1 MDMPNAAITK
11 LLNDN
16 SEMCANNTP
25 RLTGALSYIV
35 KVYFGLNPDN
45 GNLDEVFALSTQRIT
60 SRFPELTFEQLNI
73 SFSEAET
80 TKREG
85 VSLTVDEL
93 CGPIASF
100 VRKIAIIRESIK
112 EETQKEEN
120 ERIEKEA
127 AEKFKAESRDLYL
140 ECLNGDK
147 IWTGTEF
154 QAHTFAYTFA
164 ERFTQKQKDE
174 IWQES
179 KREFFQRREAINQ
192 NDPFALPPPPPEK
205 IFSRMIV
212 EEALRQEMFVVVD

>member
-1 MDMPNAAITK
+1 
-11 LLNDN
+11 
-16 SEMCANNTP
+16 MCANNTP

-45 GNLDEVFALSTQRIT
+45 GNLDEVLALATQRIT

-127 AEKFKAESRDLYL
+127 AEKFKTESRDLYL

-154 QAHTFAYTFA
+154 QAHSFAYTFA
-164 ERFTQKQKDE
+164 DRFIQQVKDGFWAE
-174 IWQES
+174 A
-179 KREFFQRREAINQ
+179 KREYYQRREAINQ
-192 NDPFALPPPPPEK
+192 NDSFALPPPPPDK

-212 EEALRQEMFVVVD
+212 EEALRRNMFISID